1 MINRQEMLRM
11 KNISTLLAALLL
23 SGIVGVSCAPLK
35 PYSPEEW
42 QQRMDQWI
50 DYIVEQHD

>member
-1 MINRQEMLRM
+1 M
-11 KNISTLLAALLL
+11 KNISTLLAAVLL

-42 QQRMDQWI
+42 QLKMDQFFE
-50 DYIVEQHD
+50 DVVKSQD